1 MIRRRTAAVLPALVF
16 VVLMMGLSAS
26 EGAPAQ
32 DDPLAIVPV
41 ATVADD
47 DILALDG
54 AVAVDVFG
62 VGNRTYA
69 VAAAARD
76 DGIQIVDVTDPAAP
90 VMAGSIMDDAS
101 TILDG
106 AYDVAIFGVGG
117 RTYAV
122 VAAVVEDG
130 IQIVDVTD
138 PAAPVMAGSI
148 TDGDGTALDGASA
161 VDVFGVG
168 GHTYAVVASY
178 REGIQVVNLTDP
190 SNPAAT
196 AAIFDD
202 DHTILLDNT
211 RGVDTFRV
219 GGSTYAVATSRND
232 DGLEVVNV
240 TDPASPVLVARIR
253 DGGSGTTL
261 LEGARGVDAFV
272 AGGRTYAAVAAL
284 DDNGIQVVEIADP
297 SEPAAVSGVVD
308 GPALLLEG
316 AVSVTTLNVGRAVY
330 TLAVSMFESG
340 VQAVDV
346 TDPANPVPV
355 RVRGGDDPAPGGTA
369 RDLAV
374 FERGGSVYAVV
385 ATGFFENSL
394 RILEVVPDG
403 SLEAHGAVPP
413 PAPVSAAYHPL
424 AGSIT
429 VTFDA
434 TLGPAVHVDRLHV
447 REAGQGDIGVALSG
461 RPTVEGAVL
470 TVALD
475 AGRAGS
481 IGAMASPRLDV
492 GGGAVQ
498 DMYGNPVPAAAGLP
512 LDVPDTVPPVL
523 DSATYHNST
532 GLLSVSFS
540 EPLNHAATDYPGLA
554 VIGPSGN
561 LTLADAANR
570 ATPDSETIAATLDQ
584 AQRGMVGPDSILK
597 VSGGAVA
604 DESGNRIE
612 PATVPITLTANL
624 PPSVDA
630 GPDRTVTE
638 GDWVALNGTA
648 TDPDPGDD
656 LTYLWTH
663 DSTLAINLSNTTAPS
678 TAFTAPEVDAD
689 TVVIFTLT
697 ADDGRGASSSD
708 TVSVTILA
716 GSPPDPPQN
725 LRFGATTSTTI
736 TLTWDDPGDATITGY
751 KVLSRAALTERDLA
765 VLVDNT
771 GSADTTYVVR
781 DLDPDTIYVFRVVA
795 LGEHGESDWS
805 NFVRPSTA
813 PANSPPTADAG
824 PDRAVTEGSS
834 VTLSGTAVH
843 TGEQPTYLWTHDRPD
858 LGIALAGPD
867 TLSPSFTAP
876 NVDADTA
883 VTFTLTVTDQHN
895 VTATDTVT
903 ITISDVSADDPPAA
917 PQNLWAGSAT
927 STTITLTWDDP
938 GDATITGYKVLSRA
952 ALTEPNLA
960 VLVSDTGSADT
971 THTVTGLNPD
981 TIYVFRVVALG
992 EHGESD
998 WSNFVRPSTLP

>member
-1 MIRRRTAAVLPALVF
+1 MIRRRMAAVLPALVF

-62 VGNRTYA
+62 AGNRTYA
-69 VAAAARD
+69 VVAAARD

-90 VMAGSIMDDAS
+90 VGAGSVMDDAS

-106 AYDVAIFGVGG
+106 AYDVAIFGVGN

-122 VAAVVEDG
+122 VAAVVDDG

-138 PAAPVMAGSI
+138 PAAPVGAGSI
-148 TDGDGTALDGASA
+148 TDDAGTALDGASA
-161 VDVFGVG
+161 VDTFGVG
-168 GHTYAVVASY
+168 GRTYAVVASY
-178 REGIQVVNLTDP
+178 REGIQIINVTDP

-240 TDPASPVLVARIR
+240 TDPASPVPVARIR
-253 DGGSGTTL
+253 DGGSAATL

-297 SEPAAVSGVVD
+297 SEPAAVSGVAD

-316 AVSVTTLNVGRAVY
+316 AASVTTLNVGRAVY

-340 VQAVDV
+340 IQAVDV

-355 RVRGGDDPAPGGTA
+355 RVRGGDDPAPAGTA

-403 SLEAHGAVPP
+403 SLDIHRPVPP

-447 REAGQGDIGVALSG
+447 REAGRGDTGVALSG

-512 LDVPDTVPPVL
+512 LDVPDAVPPVL

-540 EPLNHAATDYPGLA
+540 EPLNHTATDYPGLA

-570 ATPDSETIAATLDQ
+570 ATPDGETIAATLYQ
-584 AQRGMVGPDSILK
+584 TQRGMVGPDSTLK

-638 GDWVALNGTA
+638 GDGVALNGTA

-663 DSTLAINLSNTTAPS
+663 DSTLAINLSNAAAPS

-689 TVVIFTLT
+689 TVVTFTLT
-697 ADDGRGASSSD
+697 ADDGRGASSD

-725 LRFGATTSTTI
+725 LRFGATGSTTI
-736 TLTWDDPGDATITGY
+736 ALIWDDPGDATITGY

-771 GSADTTYVVR
+771 GSADTT
-781 DLDPDTIYVFRVVA
+781 
-795 LGEHGESDWS
+795 
-805 NFVRPSTA
+805 
-813 PANSPPTADAG
+813 
-824 PDRAVTEGSS
+824 
-834 VTLSGTAVH
+834 
-843 TGEQPTYLWTHDRPD
+843 
-858 LGIALAGPD
+858 
-867 TLSPSFTAP
+867 
-876 NVDADTA
+876 
-883 VTFTLTVTDQHN
+883 
-895 VTATDTVT
+895 
-903 ITISDVSADDPPAA
+903 
-917 PQNLWAGSAT
+917 
-927 STTITLTWDDP
+927 
-938 GDATITGYKVLSRA
+938 
-952 ALTEPNLA
+952 
-960 VLVSDTGSADT
+960 
-971 THTVTGLNPD
+971 HTVTGLNPD

-992 EHGESD
+992 EHGESAWSNFVRPSTAPANSSPTAD
-998 WSNFVRPSTLP
+998 AGPDRAVAEGSSVTLSGTAVYTGGQPTYLWTHDRPDLGIALAGSDTLSPSFTTPNVDADTAVTFTLSVTDRHNATAADRVTVTISDVPADDPPAAPQNLRFGAATNTTIALIWDDPGDATITGYKVLSRAALTERDLAVLVDNTGSADTTHTVTGLNPDTVYVFRVVALGEHGESAWSNFVRPSTLP